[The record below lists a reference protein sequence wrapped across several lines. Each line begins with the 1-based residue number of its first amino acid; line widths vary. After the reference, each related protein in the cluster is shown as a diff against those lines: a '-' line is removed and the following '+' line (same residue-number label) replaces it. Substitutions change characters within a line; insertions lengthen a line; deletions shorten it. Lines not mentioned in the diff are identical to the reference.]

1 MKKRRCQNLVVIL
14 LLSGSVSVHA
24 DTYRW
29 VDDSGQVH
37 YTDQEQGGKP
47 QGIKSYSTP
56 SDTQAAPQDRMEKT
70 RRLLNAYRLE
80 RQQKREQQA
89 EQKAEQEKRRK
100 NCNRARDNVRRYNSI
115 GSIYQLDKDGNRVYL
130 SEQERDSLLQR
141 SREKIERW
149 CS

>member
-1 MKKRRCQNLVVIL
+1 MKNRCWQKLSVIL
-14 LLSGSVSVHA
+14 LLSGAVSAHA
-24 DTYRW
+24 ETYRW

-37 YTDQEQGGKP
+37 YGDQQQGEESHA
-47 QGIKSYSTP
+47 IKSYSTP
-56 SDTQAAPQDRMEKT
+56 GNTQAAPQDRMEKT

-89 EQKAEQEKRRK
+89 EQKEQQEKRKK
-100 NCNRARDNVRRYNSI
+100 NCNRARDNVRRYNSY
-115 GSIYQLDKDGNRVYL
+115 GSIYRLDKDGNRVYL

-141 SREKIERW
+141 SREKVERW